1 MSVARYISPEERQ
14 ALLVELRDPR
24 DRLFFQ
30 IGVNTGLRISSI
42 LGLRWRQLMQG
53 GEPVAILEV
62 PRRFLKGGRGVHRK
76 KVTSRR
82 IPLNAAAAAAVKEW
96 AFARFGSGP
105 VDPEAPV
112 FTSRKRYPGTLGRKQ
127 GGVCPDHKL
136 YVVATTDAFALGILS
151 TRIHLVW
158 ALNAGGTLE
167 DRPTWTNTTCFLPFP
182 FPDCTEKQKDKIRML
197 AEELDAHRKRAQQKH
212 SLGLTDIYNVLEKV
226 RAGEALTAKDKAIH
240 DAALVSTLKQLH
252 DNLDRTVTRGPSVG
266 FGGSTHASLRQVRP
280 ICIYI
285 TQRQ

>member
-42 LGLRWRQLMQG
+42 LSLRWRQLVQN

-62 PRRFLKGGRGVHRK
+62 PRRFLKNGRGVHRK
-76 KVTSRR
+76 KITSRR

-105 VDPEAPV
+105 VEPEAPV

-127 GGVCPDHKL
+127 AYTLLRAAAERAGLKSGVAPHGL
-136 YVVATTDAFALGILS
+136 RRAFAGDVYSATGKDLIATQNLLGHASPLTTALYLKPKEEDLFNVVRNLS
-151 TRIHLVW
+151 AASSMKLEPRIS
-158 ALNAGGTLE
+158 GE
-167 DRPTWTNTTCFLPFP
+167 CSTNS
-182 FPDCTEKQKDKIRML
+182 
-197 AEELDAHRKRAQQKH
+197 AKH
-212 SLGLTDIYNVLEKV
+212 SATMN
-226 RAGEALTAKDKAIH
+226 
-240 DAALVSTLKQLH
+240 S
-252 DNLDRTVTRGPSVG
+252 
-266 FGGSTHASLRQVRP
+266 
-280 ICIYI
+280 
-285 TQRQ
+285 

>member
-14 ALLVELRDPR
+14 AILQELRDPR

-30 IGVNTGLRISSI
+30 VGVNTGLRISSI
-42 LGLRWRQLMQG
+42 LGLRWRQLMQD

-76 KVTSRR
+76 KITSRR

-127 GGVCPDHKL
+127 AYTLIRAAAERAGLKNGVAPHSMRR
-136 YVVATTDAFALGILS
+136 AFAGDVYSATGKDLLATQSLLG
-151 TRIHLVW
+151 
-158 ALNAGGTLE
+158 
-167 DRPTWTNTTCFLPFP
+167 
-182 FPDCTEKQKDKIRML
+182 
-197 AEELDAHRKRAQQKH
+197 
-212 SLGLTDIYNVLEKV
+212 
-226 RAGEALTAKDKAIH
+226 
-240 DAALVSTLKQLH
+240 
-252 DNLDRTVTRGPSVG
+252 
-266 FGGSTHASLRQVRP
+266 HASPLTTASYLKPKEEDLFNVVRNLSAASP
-280 ICIYI
+280 VEVEPRSSGACSPNSAMRLA
-285 TQRQ
+285 TLNS

>member
-14 ALLVELRDPR
+14 ALLRELRDPR

-62 PRRFLKGGRGVHRK
+62 PRRFLKNGRGVHRK
-76 KVTSRR
+76 KITSRR
-82 IPLNAAAAAAVKEW
+82 IPLNAAAAEAVKEW

-127 GGVCPDHKL
+127 AYTLLRAAAARAGLKKGVAPHGMRR
-136 YVVATTDAFALGILS
+136 AFAGDVYAATGKDLIATQNLLG
-151 TRIHLVW
+151 
-158 ALNAGGTLE
+158 
-167 DRPTWTNTTCFLPFP
+167 
-182 FPDCTEKQKDKIRML
+182 
-197 AEELDAHRKRAQQKH
+197 
-212 SLGLTDIYNVLEKV
+212 
-226 RAGEALTAKDKAIH
+226 
-240 DAALVSTLKQLH
+240 
-252 DNLDRTVTRGPSVG
+252 
-266 FGGSTHASLRQVRP
+266 HASPLTTALYLKPKEEDLFNVVRNLSAASAMKLGP
-280 ICIYI
+280 RISGECSPNFAMPLA
-285 TQRQ
+285 TMNS